1 MMSTQKRKLTV
12 AILTTFF
19 CGDALALNLSNHA
32 LNSSSSSQDSSIS
45 DSSYANSSPE
55 YRSKAADTVVV
66 DQVSKQINRQIS
78 NIITNRVTYNIN
90 PAFSALTNLGGGAG
104 DERSAFMPDSLWST
118 FSWSK
123 LNNDG
128 NAVGKFDTNIYQSTS
143 GVDKKIGD
151 FYIGTSLVYA
161 AAVTDFL
168 GNNHDAKHT
177 VNITPYAAYVIND
190 NFFLSALSG
199 YLFTNSDPTFAE
211 QSNTHANVSEVDFN
225 ALHVIDNWFMKGK
238 IGGRYNHGYTRTD
251 AIPGGKATTDNTDS
265 WTFLT
270 DVSGGYA
277 FENGIKIFTG
287 VLYELSNKGGANVPA
302 GFGLDDNS
310 VFYYNAGIDYSISKA
325 LSLGGNVQTDLSNS
339 AVDLTTV
346 GLNMRLAL

>member
-1 MMSTQKRKLTV
+1 MIPTKKLKLTT
-12 AILTTFF
+12 AILTTFV
-19 CGDALALNLSNHA
+19 CNDVLALNLSNHGV
-32 LNSSSSSQDSSIS
+32 N
-45 DSSYANSSPE
+45 NSSPLVPESSYHNDSPE
-55 YRSKAADTVVV
+55 YKSKVADVVVV

-78 NIITNRVTYNIN
+78 NIITNRITYNIN
-90 PAFSALTNLGGGAG
+90 PAFSALTNVGGGAG
-104 DERSAFMPDSLWST
+104 DERNAFMPDSLWST

-128 NAVGKFDTNIYQSTS
+128 NAIGKFDTNIYQTTS

-168 GNNHDAKHT
+168 ANNHDTKHT
-177 VNITPYAAYVIND
+177 VNITPYAAYVINK

-199 YLFTNSDPTFAE
+199 YLFTNSDSTFAP
-211 QSNTHANVSEVDFN
+211 QSNTHANVSEIDFN

-238 IGGRYNHGYTRTD
+238 VGGRYNHGYTRTD
-251 AIPGGKATTDNTDS
+251 AVAGGKATTDNSDS
-265 WTFLT
+265 WTYLT

-277 FENGIKIFTG
+277 FENGIKVFTG
-287 VLYELSNKGGANVPA
+287 VLYELSNRGGANLPA
-302 GFGLDDNS
+302 GFGTDDNS
-310 VFYYNAGIDYSISKA
+310 VFYYNAGIDYSVSKA
-325 LSLGGNVQTDLSNS
+325 LSLGANVQTDLSNS

>member
-1 MMSTQKRKLTV
+1 MIPTQKLTLIA
-12 AILTTFF
+12 AISTVFI
-19 CGDALALNLSNHA
+19 CGDVLALDFSNHGDDY
-32 LNSSSSSQDSSIS
+32 NSSSSEYDDSSL
-45 DSSYANSSPE
+45 E
-55 YRSKAADTVVV
+55 YKNKATNAVVV

-78 NIITNRVTYNIN
+78 NTIANRITQNIN
-90 PAFSALTNLGGGAG
+90 PAFNALTNSGGGAG
-104 DERSAFMPDSLWST
+104 DSRSAFMPDSLWST
-118 FSWSK
+118 FSWSR
-123 LNNDG
+123 LDNDG
-128 NAVGKFDTNIYQSTS
+128 TALGKFDTDIYQTTS

-151 FYIGTSLVYA
+151 FYIGASVVYA

-168 GNNHDAKHT
+168 ANNHDTKHT
-177 VNITPYAAYVIND
+177 VNVTPYAAYVINK

-199 YLFTNSDPTFAE
+199 YLFTNSDPTFAQ
-211 QSNTHANVSEVDFN
+211 QSNTHANVSEIDFN

-238 IGGRYNHGYTRTD
+238 VGGRYNHSYTRTD
-251 AIPGGKATTDNTDS
+251 AVVGGKATTDNSDS

-277 FENGIKIFTG
+277 FENGIKVFTG

-310 VFYYNAGIDYSISKA
+310 VFYYNAGIDYSVSKA
-325 LSLGGNVQTDLSNS
+325 LSLGANVQTDLSNS

-346 GLNMRLAL
+346 GLNIRLAL